1 MQRCREELNN
11 RRKDR
16 GKNYGGRK
24 DGEEMREGREK
35 GSHEKLASLGD
46 KGGINL
52 AGNEGRV

>member
-1 MQRCREELNN
+1 MQGRTEQQKERQGEEL
-11 RRKDR
+11 RR
-16 GKNYGGRK
+16 RK
-24 DGEEMREGREK
+24 DGEELREGREK